1 MLQHMMHVILG
12 YKQWQFLWHVKPGTA
27 FLSGLKETES
37 RLRDNCAFANDE
49 YAVYLFCEI
58 EYSNIENNN

>member
-1 MLQHMMHVILG
+1 MAVPTAR
-12 YKQWQFLWHVKPGTA
+12 KPGTA

-37 RLRDNCAFANDE
+37 RLRDNCAVANDE

-58 EYSNIENNN
+58 EYSNIENND